1 MDENHFEM
9 AERLEQAQ
17 RDSAISAAAKASAP
31 EKHHDFDGVH
41 CVDCDIEIPDGRLKL
56 GKVRCVDCQSQ
67 LERSRA

>member
-17 RDSAISAAAKASAP
+17 RDNAIKAAAKASAP
-31 EKHHDFDGVH
+31 EKHPDFDGEH
-41 CVDCDIEIPDGRLKL
+41 CVDCDSEIPDGRLKL

>member
-17 RDSAISAAAKASAP
+17 RDSAIKAAAKASAP
-31 EKHHDFDGVH
+31 EKHPDFDGAH

-56 GKVRCVDCQSQ
+56 GKVRCVDCQSH